1 MWTFQLPTKITFGR
15 GCVASLS
22 TMPEIAGRRVV
33 VVTDPLIA
41 PLQAVQ
47 TIIEQ
52 LAPVA
57 LYKDV
62 RPNPTV
68 ENADTLA
75 ELLRNTQAEVIT
87 AIGGGSALDC
97 AKAASFLAKTGD
109 SNIRAYHSEGKS
121 IIGQSIPVIA
131 IPTTAGTGSE
141 VTPIAVLDDEEKN
154 VKAPM
159 MSPLF
164 YPVCAVVD
172 PDLTLS
178 VPLAVTAATAF
189 DALSHAIEGYWSR
202 NHQPICDTLAKEAAR
217 TIFENLD
224 KVFDNLGDPVARE
237 RISYAALLAG
247 IAFQMP
253 KNAIMHACS
262 YPLSNRAHLAHGAA
276 CAFTMEA
283 SIRLNAPY
291 MNGRMEEFAN
301 ACGFAND
308 CCAGGTVDT
317 MIETITR
324 LKQRGG
330 LPMTLADAGIDAD
343 TVELLISESF
353 HPVIKNNPKE
363 VTTDDLQKI
372 YSELSEPRTQ

>member
-1 MWTFQLPTKITFGR
+1 
-15 GCVASLS
+15 
-22 TMPEIAGRRVV
+22 
-33 VVTDPLIA
+33 
-41 PLQAVQ
+41 VQ
-47 TIIEQ
+47 SVIEQ
-52 LAPVA
+52 LTPVA
-57 LYKDV
+57 IFDDV

-68 ENADTLA
+68 DNADTLA
-75 ELLRNTQAEVIT
+75 GLLRATNAEVIV

-97 AKAASFLAKTGD
+97 AKAASCLAKTGD
-109 SNIRAYHSEGKS
+109 VSISAYHSEGKAFS
-121 IIGQSIPVIA
+121 GERIPVVA

-154 VKAPM
+154 LKSPM
-159 MSPLF
+159 VTPLF

-178 VPLAVTAATAF
+178 VPLTVTAATAF

-217 TIFENLD
+217 TIFEHLG
-224 KVFDNLGDPVARE
+224 KVFDNLADPIARE

-262 YPLSNRAHLAHGAA
+262 YPLSNRAHLSHGAA

-283 SIRLNAPY
+283 SIRLNTPY
-291 MNGRMEEFAN
+291 MNGRMEEFAH
-301 ACGFAND
+301 ACGFATID
-308 CCAGGTVDT
+308 A
-317 MIETITR
+317 MIETITQ
-324 LKQRGG
+324 LKRRGG
-330 LPMTLADAGIDAD
+330 LPCTLGEAGIDTD
-343 TVELLISESF
+343 MVELLISESF

-363 VTTDDLQKI
+363 VIVEDLQNI
-372 YSELSEPRTQ
+372 YAELAGNKCRVSGQ

>member
-22 TMPEIAGRRVV
+22 DMPEIAGRRVA
-33 VVTDPLIA
+33 VVTDQVLASLP
-41 PLQAVQ
+41 AVQ
-47 TIIEQ
+47 TLIEQ

-57 LYKDV
+57 IYKDV

-68 ENADTLA
+68 DNVDTLA
-75 ELLRNTQAEVIT
+75 RLLRNTQAEVIT
-87 AIGGGSALDC
+87 AIGGGSSLDC
-97 AKAASFLAKTGD
+97 AKAASFLATTGD
-109 SNIRAYHSEGKS
+109 ASIRAYHSGCCAGDTEGKS
-121 IIGQSIPVIA
+121 FTRRRIAVIA
-131 IPTTAGTGSE
+131 VPTTAGTGSE
-141 VTPIAVLDDEEKN
+141 VTPIAVIDDEEKN

-159 MSPLF
+159 TSPLF

-202 NHQPICDTLAKEAAR
+202 NHQPICDALAKEAAR

-224 KVFDNLGDPVARE
+224 KVFDNLADPSARE

-283 SIRLNAPY
+283 SIRLNTPH
-291 MNGRMEEFAN
+291 MNGRMEEFAV
-301 ACGFAND
+301 ACGFATD
-308 CCAGGTVDT
+308 CCAGGAVDL
-317 MIETITR
+317 MIEKITM
-324 LKQRGG
+324 LKRRGG

-343 TVELLISESF
+343 MVELLISESF

-363 VTTDDLQKI
+363 VTPDDLRKI
-372 YSELSEPRTQ
+372 YEE